1 MVMLGIIHT
10 CTALR
15 YKPGFYSDAV
25 ECLTA
30 TQEIL
35 VSILCRE
42 KRCLAFFHLLHT
54 CSFTGDGG
62 FQLTRGPGF
71 ISAP

>member
-10 CTALR
+10 CTALQ
-15 YKPGFYSDAV
+15 YKPAFIAVECSTSRLYAV

-35 VSILCRE
+35 VRSSSGT
-42 KRCLAFFHLLHT
+42 K
-54 CSFTGDGG
+54 GV
-62 FQLTRGPGF
+62 
-71 ISAP
+71 

>member
-10 CTALR
+10 CTALWS
-15 YKPGFYSDAV
+15 KPTFIGMLGL

-35 VSILCRE
+35 VRSSTGT
-42 KRCLAFFHLLHT
+42 KGDYHFFT
-54 CSFTGDGG
+54 CY
-62 FQLTRGPGF
+62 TRTE
-71 ISAP
+71 